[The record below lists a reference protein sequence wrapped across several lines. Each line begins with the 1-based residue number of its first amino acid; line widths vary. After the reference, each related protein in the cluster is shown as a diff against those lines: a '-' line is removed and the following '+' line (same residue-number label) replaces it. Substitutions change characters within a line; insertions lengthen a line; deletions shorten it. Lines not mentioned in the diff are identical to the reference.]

1 MANHLR
7 WPEMQPLSIA
17 QRPFNTTGAEL
28 YLVLKNMSFN
38 VSLSVFHDHNAED
51 SENMLHG
58 VLS

>member
-1 MANHLR
+1 
-7 WPEMQPLSIA
+7 MQPLSIA